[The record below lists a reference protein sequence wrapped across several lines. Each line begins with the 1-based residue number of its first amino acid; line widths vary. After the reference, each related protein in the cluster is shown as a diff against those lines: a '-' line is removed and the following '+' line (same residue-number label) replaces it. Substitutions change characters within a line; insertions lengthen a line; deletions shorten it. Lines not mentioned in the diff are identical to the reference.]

1 MSIDLSQ
8 FIATFMEESYEGLE
22 VMESSLLNL
31 DSADEETINTIF
43 RAAHSIKGGAGT
55 FGFSEVADF
64 THVVETLLDEL
75 RSGKQSITPP
85 LVNLLLE
92 SVDCMKMLLEA
103 TQEGPEADADVIA
116 QVRQR
121 LEQALG
127 AEGVAETPDETPM
140 PVETSDGTSGKGYWE
155 IEFLPHADL
164 LQAGHEPI
172 FMFQTLAESGRLEV
186 QVNPE
191 KLPKLSKLNPEQIH
205 LNWTLRLHSDCDEAE
220 IREVFEWV
228 EDECELNIRRCSETA
243 LTEAPAAGQSGQV
256 SGWRISFRPKPSLLE
271 TGNEPAYMFQA
282 LAELGR
288 LVVSPVAQALPDLTE
303 LDPEKI
309 YLSWELEIYS
319 DCDRE
324 EVAEVFEW
332 VEDECDL
339 QIEALQSPIEP
350 VAEEAA
356 PVQAAAQAE
365 PVSSPQTCRSG
376 QTGCG
381 RCR

>member
-127 AEGVAETPDETPM
+127 AEGWLKPLTRRRCRSKHPTGH
-140 PVETSDGTSGKGYWE
+140 PVRGT
-155 IEFLPHADL
+155 
-164 LQAGHEPI
+164 
-172 FMFQTLAESGRLEV
+172 GRLSSCPMLTCYRRAM
-186 QVNPE
+186 NRS
-191 KLPKLSKLNPEQIH
+191 LCS
-205 LNWTLRLHSDCDEAE
+205 RL
-220 IREVFEWV
+220 WP
-228 EDECELNIRRCSETA
+228 N
-243 LTEAPAAGQSGQV
+243 
-256 SGWRISFRPKPSLLE
+256 
-271 TGNEPAYMFQA
+271 
-282 LAELGR
+282 LA
-288 LVVSPVAQALPDLTE
+288 V
-303 LDPEKI
+303 
-309 YLSWELEIYS
+309 W
-319 DCDRE
+319 
-324 EVAEVFEW
+324 
-332 VEDECDL
+332 
-339 QIEALQSPIEP
+339 
-350 VAEEAA
+350 
-356 PVQAAAQAE
+356 
-365 PVSSPQTCRSG
+365 
-376 QTGCG
+376 